1 MSEKRMSGM
10 KEWIN
15 KSFRLD
21 FTTFTPVLSGRPDL
35 MLHFK
40 QAALSYHSYSMK
52 IEYCALESYAYIYV
66 YPTPQQSSEVQKKP
80 QKQNIIFF

>member
-1 MSEKRMSGM
+1 MRGKRMSGM

-21 FTTFTPVLSGRPDL
+21 FTTFAPVLSGRPDL

-40 QAALSYHSYSMK
+40 QAALSYRSYSTK

-66 YPTPQQSSEVQKKP
+66 CRRPQRSSEV
-80 QKQNIIFF
+80 